1 MRALDVWNSVLSQQS
16 NKTQHSVS
24 SDRIRQATERG
35 WSYLLKNQQTDGSWL
50 PLWFGN
56 QDRPEEDNPVYGTG
70 RVLKCFSQCNRS
82 DGQAFRRGVHFLI
95 SCQNRDGGWGGG
107 NSIHYPPRPEGYGT
121 ICKAVG
127 SSTMEETAIALDG
140 IMHQIDTTEHS
151 DSIMAGLRRL
161 SEFVLAGDHETSQP
175 IGFYF
180 AKLWYHERLYPMVF
194 SLSALKKGLEICQ
207 R

>member
-1 MRALDVWNSVLSQQS
+1 
-16 NKTQHSVS
+16 
-24 SDRIRQATERG
+24 
-35 WSYLLKNQQTDGSWL
+35 
-50 PLWFGN
+50 
-56 QDRPEEDNPVYGTG
+56 
-70 RVLKCFSQCNRS
+70 
-82 DGQAFRRGVHFLI
+82 
-95 SCQNRDGGWGGG
+95 
-107 NSIHYPPRPEGYGT
+107 
-121 ICKAVG
+121 
-127 SSTMEETAIALDG
+127 MEETAIALDG